1 LPGKRTV
8 AKAEFFGAET
18 IIRFWSMTMTRRMM
32 THGTGIGAPARFLSL
47 ALIAITIVALAV
59 HFVVY
64 LRYAVSAARYPFELF
79 NAEGIVWQQAMLIPG
94 GRMYGDINR
103 YPFIVFHYPPVYHL
117 VVRAV
122 AALGIDPLIAGRS
135 VSLVASLVTGAL
147 AAALAFRVTRN
158 EAGRLASLAGAAT
171 AGLTFFCFYPVV
183 TCSPLMRVDML
194 AIALSFL
201 GVWCATGTENRPWQ
215 LYVAMVL
222 FVLAAF
228 TKQTCI
234 IAPLA
239 TMAVVALVNPK
250 RALKVSCFGLLL
262 GSVAL
267 LIMTWATNGGF
278 LRHIVLYNVNRY
290 SLRLVALALQEQLP
304 HVGFVMLAIISVF
317 TGWKQFA
324 FERAWTNLAS
334 FRRDLSSSDAVQL
347 MAVLTLYLAISTC
360 MLVTLGK
367 SGAGMNY
374 FVEWMGILSVLIGTL
389 VAAVVKQ
396 QMVKTEHRSAR
407 LGIAFS
413 LLLPMVLL
421 IQVLR
426 LPASS
431 DFNLSN
437 LIQIQQLDDLV
448 VRIRAAA
455 KPVLSD
461 DMVLLM
467 KAGKEVPLEPAI
479 FTELAS
485 TGRWDERQIISLIE
499 AHYFAFVITHEDNS
513 FTSGVSH
520 AVETA
525 YPRIEEHA
533 ERTVHLPSELAN

>member
-1 LPGKRTV
+1 MMNPRRLMAPGTW
-8 AKAEFFGAET
+8 
-18 IIRFWSMTMTRRMM
+18 IRVHVRS
-32 THGTGIGAPARFLSL
+32 LSL
-47 ALIAITIVALAV
+47 ALIAITIAALAI
-59 HFVVY
+59 HFIVY
-64 LRYAVSAARYPFELF
+64 LRYAVTAVRYPFELF

-94 GRMYGDINR
+94 ARMYGDINH

-122 AALGIDPLIAGRS
+122 AALGIDQLIAGRS
-135 VSLVASLVTGAL
+135 VSLVAALVIGAL
-147 AAALAFRVTRN
+147 AASLAFRVTRI

-183 TCSPLMRVDML
+183 MCSPLMRVDML

-201 GVWCATGTENRPWQ
+201 GVWCATGPANRPW
-215 LYVAMVL
+215 LVYVAMAL

-239 TMAVVALVNPK
+239 TMAIMALVSPK
-250 RALKVSCFGLLL
+250 RALKVCCFGLLL
-262 GSVAL
+262 GSAAL

-278 LRHIVLYNVNRY
+278 LRHIVLYNVNRF
-290 SLRLVALALQEQLP
+290 SLSLAAQAIFEQSA
-304 HVGFVMLAIISVF
+304 HAVFVLLAIVSVL

-324 FERAWTNLAS
+324 FERSWTNLGS
-334 FRRDLSSSDAVQL
+334 FRRDLASNDAL
-347 MAVLTLYLAISTC
+347 RLIAVLTLYLGISTL

-374 FVEWMGILSVLIGTL
+374 FVEWMGVLSVLIGTL
-389 VAAVVKQ
+389 LAAVVKH
-396 QMVKTEHRSAR
+396 QMVKTEQGHAR
-407 LGIAFS
+407 LAIGFS

-421 IQVLR
+421 VQVVR
-426 LPASS
+426 LPASRGF
-431 DFNLSN
+431 DFSN
-437 LIQIQQLDDLV
+437 LTQLRQLDDLV
-448 VRIRAAA
+448 VRIRGAA

-467 KAGKEVPLEPAI
+467 KAGKEVPMEPAI
-479 FTELAS
+479 FTELGS
-485 TGRWDERQIISLIE
+485 TGQWDEQQIISLIE
-499 AHYFAFVITHEDNS
+499 AHHFAFVITQEDNTFS
-513 FTSGVSH
+513 PGVAH

-533 ERTVHLPSELAN
+533 ERTVHLPSKLAN